1 MRKGAI
7 VAVSSSLLASLA
19 MNDTVDAEE
28 LGGWRVH
35 AEVTGFA
42 DQVVDTDEEA
52 LDAIKAF
59 LSYLPEQSPR
69 SPARRAVPAGSG
81 ERAGEI
87 LRILPESRT
96 QVYDMRKVLQCIV
109 DEGTAIS
116 S

>member
-7 VAVSSSLLASLA
+7 IAVSSSLLASLA
-19 MNDTVDAEE
+19 MNDPVDAEE

-59 LSYLPEQSPR
+59 LSYLPGNNSEAP
-69 SPARRAVPAGSG
+69 PVCPVPAGSATRFATSCACFPS
-81 ERAGEI
+81 RA
-87 LRILPESRT
+87 RRST
-96 QVYDMRKVLQCIV
+96 TCAKSCSASSTRKA
-109 DEGTAIS
+109 TS